1 MKTLKSHHFSNYLFN
16 LILEKYKSYSSIP
29 SEKNFISEMLKS
41 KQEFS
46 NTINKNQNLSRSN
59 NQIEKRKIILRKFKS
74 PKNLDYHFKYKA
86 PQLTKFKQRNLL
98 NNSQRMDENYSLNNF
113 TTRTDKDKKIFHKEK
128 SNEFEYM
135 GKYDPKRISNN
146 YLKFNVSK
154 EYSKLSQKLD
164 KTNNNENNKEI
175 NEKVKMKLSKNDI
188 RHSIIEGY
196 FGRKIKTDIPYLFDF
211 STTFYNNY
219 CNKSEKGRHEVVLNE
234 LNKLKAFLINDPKN
248 KIVIFKNFLIKFSYK
263 NIEKLSD
270 EQILSICDFICL
282 NDNDILFHLIKPYY
296 KSKEIISDLINHLVT
311 LIKEKKYK
319 TLDNKKEKSDEQEIL
334 NNKEESLLNNKLNNN
349 IKNKNK
355 ISSKSINRSKKMSKT
370 QNYFYN
376 KMMRETYNSPFYIP
390 LKSHRAPENKG
401 MNKNFVDLEETN
413 SLLKYLNYQK
423 KVQMPNMHYSLDNN
437 LLINEISKE
446 IRELKNNFDK
456 TITNNPFIK
465 FSLLKK
471 KKMPHS
477 SINNK
482 KMNSEFKIID
492 DKNIFSKTSIQF
504 INNKRKKGS
513 ENNKQ
518 NINIISLN
526 NKNFEKL
533 RNIISN
539 TKITNKKT
547 ELTIKKLNEINER
560 MYYKAINYEF
570 GYKQIKNLYK
580 ITEIAALNFAK
591 KRKIDKMRIKLL
603 KE

>member
-1 MKTLKSHHFSNYLFN
+1 MRSLKGHHFSNFLFN
-16 LILEKYKSYSSIP
+16 LLMEKYKIYTSIP
-29 SEKNFISEMLKS
+29 KKQNFFSEMLKL
-41 KQEFS
+41 KQAFS
-46 NTINKNQNLSRSN
+46 NIDKNQNLARSN
-59 NQIEKRKIILRKFKS
+59 NRIITKKILRKFKS

-86 PQLTKFKQRNLL
+86 PQFTKLSKRNSL
-98 NNSQRMDENYSLNNF
+98 NDSQTIDENYFLNNF
-113 TTRTDKDKKIFHKEK
+113 TNRTAKDKKIFFKEK
-128 SNEFEYM
+128 ENELEYID
-135 GKYDPKRISNN
+135 KYDPKKISNN
-146 YLKFNVSK
+146 YLKFNVSQ
-154 EYSKLSQKLD
+154 EYSKLSQKLE
-164 KTNNNENNKEI
+164 KASNNENNKEI
-175 NEKVKMKLSKNDI
+175 NGKVKMKILKNDLK
-188 RHSIIEGY
+188 HNIIEGY

-219 CNKSEKGRHEVVLNE
+219 CNKSEKVRHEVVLNE

-355 ISSKSINRSKKMSKT
+355 ISSKSINKSKKMSKT

-423 KVQMPNMHYSLDNN
+423 KIHLPNKHYSLDNN
-437 LLINEISKE
+437 SLINEISNE
-446 IRELKNNFDK
+446 IKELKNNFDK
-456 TITNNPFIK
+456 TITNNPVTK

-471 KKMPHS
+471 KEMSHS
-477 SINNK
+477 SFNNK
-482 KMNSEFKIID
+482 KMNNDFKILD

-504 INNKRKKGS
+504 INEALRKKF

-518 NINIISLN
+518 NINIISLS

-533 RNIISN
+533 KDIISN
-539 TKITNKKT
+539 SKNAIKT
-547 ELTIKKLNEINER
+547 TDKNIKKLNEINQR
-560 MYYKAINYEF
+560 MYYKAINYQF
-570 GYKQIKNLYK
+570 GYKQIKDLYK

>member
-1 MKTLKSHHFSNYLFN
+1 
-16 LILEKYKSYSSIP
+16 
-29 SEKNFISEMLKS
+29 
-41 KQEFS
+41 
-46 NTINKNQNLSRSN
+46 
-59 NQIEKRKIILRKFKS
+59 
-74 PKNLDYHFKYKA
+74 
-86 PQLTKFKQRNLL
+86 
-98 NNSQRMDENYSLNNF
+98 
-113 TTRTDKDKKIFHKEK
+113 
-128 SNEFEYM
+128 
-135 GKYDPKRISNN
+135 
-146 YLKFNVSK
+146 
-154 EYSKLSQKLD
+154 
-164 KTNNNENNKEI
+164 
-175 NEKVKMKLSKNDI
+175 
-188 RHSIIEGY
+188 
-196 FGRKIKTDIPYLFDF
+196 
-211 STTFYNNY
+211 
-219 CNKSEKGRHEVVLNE
+219 
-234 LNKLKAFLINDPKN
+234 
-248 KIVIFKNFLIKFSYK
+248 
-263 NIEKLSD
+263 
-270 EQILSICDFICL
+270 
-282 NDNDILFHLIKPYY
+282 
-296 KSKEIISDLINHLVT
+296 
-311 LIKEKKYK
+311 
-319 TLDNKKEKSDEQEIL
+319 
-334 NNKEESLLNNKLNNN
+334 
-349 IKNKNK
+349 
-355 ISSKSINRSKKMSKT
+355 MSKT

-423 KVQMPNMHYSLDNN
+423 KVQMPNKHYSLDNN

-504 INNKRKKGS
+504 INNNRKKSS

-560 MYYKAINYEF
+560 MYYKPINYEF
-570 GYKQIKNLYK
+570 GYKQIKDLYK